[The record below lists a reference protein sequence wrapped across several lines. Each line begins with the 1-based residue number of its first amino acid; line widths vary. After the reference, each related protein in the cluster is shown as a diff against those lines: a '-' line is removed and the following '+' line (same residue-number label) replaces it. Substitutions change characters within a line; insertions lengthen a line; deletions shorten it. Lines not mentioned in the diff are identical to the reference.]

1 MKKFLIVIQQILDRI
16 RKSEIQIFETL
27 PTLADPS
34 IPQKPALS
42 KAALNVPNKVLITF
56 TTNVIIGTPTLTDFR
71 VKLNNK
77 LLNLISVSLVSGKIE
92 ILFQEKS
99 NSTYR

>member
-1 MKKFLIVIQQILDRI
+1 M
-16 RKSEIQIFETL
+16 
-27 PTLADPS
+27 
-34 IPQKPALS
+34 
-42 KAALNVPNKVLITF
+42 LITF

-92 ILFQEKS
+92 ILFQESVIPHTDDFPQVVTVSYIKNEITDQQIGALLPVDTFIDSSVSNNLSVEAVNEINS
-99 NSTYR
+99 NS